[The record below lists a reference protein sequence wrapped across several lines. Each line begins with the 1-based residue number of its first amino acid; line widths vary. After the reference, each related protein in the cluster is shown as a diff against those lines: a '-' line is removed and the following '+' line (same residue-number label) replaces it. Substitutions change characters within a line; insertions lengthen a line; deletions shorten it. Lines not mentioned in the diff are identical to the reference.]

1 MRSIR
6 LDVKA
11 VDAAGKIYDIQIQRS
26 DRGTGAR
33 RARFYS
39 SMIDR
44 ELLEKSRNFDEL
56 VDTYVIFITGKDRF
70 GKGLPLYHIERR
82 IAERVKYFKEEKRA
96 KAEHNKVVEIAFEMI
111 SDGELLLQK
120 IAQYSGLSIEEVKAL
135 ASGKTA

>member
-11 VDAAGKIYDIQIQRS
+11 VDAAGDMYFE
-26 DRGTGAR
+26 T
-33 RARFYS
+33 
-39 SMIDR
+39 
-44 ELLEKSRNFDEL
+44 
-56 VDTYVIFITGKDRF
+56 
-70 GKGLPLYHIERR
+70 

-96 KAEHNKVVEIAFEMI
+96 KAEHNKAVEIAFEMI